1 MIHTQ
6 CIIKNRL
13 SLAVAAILAFMS
25 PILLGA
31 CADDSVS
38 ASAAHQPEFS
48 SDTLFL
54 GDIWAGEL
62 SPTAA
67 IRVYN
72 RNPKG
77 IIISSVAV
85 TGADAHAVSI
95 SVDGS
100 SSSFSNVEILR
111 NDSIYIL
118 AAARPEHG
126 GEIDAAIE
134 LTTNGV
140 TVSVPIKASV
150 KEPVTISGG
159 VVGSSVTIGGDIR
172 VFGELTVE
180 AGATLT
186 LEPGTTL
193 WMHEGAG
200 ITVNGA
206 LVAEAHAEAPVV
218 VRGDRTGFVAS
229 TIPYDIMPGQ
239 WRGITVG
246 DGASLSA
253 SFVEILNPAEG
264 VKLLEVASASMV
276 NCRVSNSKSSLI
288 AAAQGAEL
296 TAAGCEFAEADGA
309 LVSLDGASATL
320 VRCTLANN
328 YLFSLPSA
336 PALEGT
342 PASFEAFGCIVYK
355 PGSETSAGFEGTFTR
370 CLFGSQGSDD
380 ENFID
385 CVWGAVPR
393 FMLDLDNYLFDYR
406 LGDDSPAKGVV
417 KESHS
422 LAPAVDRYGVPAP
435 LPAPAGAYN

>member
-159 VVGSSVTIGGDIR
+159 VVGSSETLGGDIR

-193 WMHEGAG
+193 WMHDGAG

-206 LVAEAHAEAPVV
+206 LVAEACAEAPVV

-239 WRGITVG
+239 WRGKAYERSVCLG
-246 DGASLSA
+246 KLAS
-253 SFVEILNPAEG
+253 
-264 VKLLEVASASMV
+264 
-276 NCRVSNSKSSLI
+276 R
-288 AAAQGAEL
+288 
-296 TAAGCEFAEADGA
+296 
-309 LVSLDGASATL
+309 
-320 VRCTLANN
+320 RC
-328 YLFSLPSA
+328 
-336 PALEGT
+336 
-342 PASFEAFGCIVYK
+342 
-355 PGSETSAGFEGTFTR
+355 
-370 CLFGSQGSDD
+370 
-380 ENFID
+380 
-385 CVWGAVPR
+385 
-393 FMLDLDNYLFDYR
+393 
-406 LGDDSPAKGVV
+406 
-417 KESHS
+417 
-422 LAPAVDRYGVPAP
+422 
-435 LPAPAGAYN
+435 